1 MIIRARPLSQ
11 RAKHAWHTVDVC
23 HGLKV
28 MKGTRIAAVIYAL
41 LLGACARH
49 EAHAPVPL
57 SFEEI
62 PKLIGEVS
70 FTLDDGED
78 SHRSAPLT
86 FQIPDRSEREN
97 VKAGDI
103 VKLMFRFQ
111 GQNGSQVERMW
122 VIVKERLEIGYRG
135 ELDNDPYCTDQI
147 RAGVEV
153 RFSPQHI
160 IDIWTDKGHP
170 AAIDANG
177 DEKDQKAAQA
187 LETIPLSRCG
197 I

>member
-1 MIIRARPLSQ
+1 
-11 RAKHAWHTVDVC
+11 
-23 HGLKV
+23 
-28 MKGTRIAAVIYAL
+28 MKGTRIVAVIYAL

-49 EAHAPVPL
+49 EAHAPVPS

-62 PKLIGEVS
+62 PKLSGEVS
-70 FTLDDGED
+70 FTLDDGEE

-122 VIVKERLEIGYRG
+122 VIVRERIEFGYRG

-153 RFSPQHI
+153 QFGPQHI
-160 IDIWTDKGHP
+160 IDIWTDKENAAEHELDIDRIISAAREREAQSEEEVINPPQRKGEPSHSP
-170 AAIDANG
+170 A
-177 DEKDQKAAQA
+177 
-187 LETIPLSRCG
+187 T
-197 I
+197 